1 MFLTRFEEYLFFS
14 RYLPGKSLLKSVS
27 DLLEIFFKKDFFS
40 RVQIS
45 LVIKISNNLVR
56 WWRLMQQKQKILC
69 LINTAIPRSTLLYC
83 GQLSLVNAS
92 SFKSFRA
99 RRPTV
104 ISLTDTFRDVQSED
118 IRELFVS

>member
-1 MFLTRFEEYLFFS
+1 
-14 RYLPGKSLLKSVS
+14 
-27 DLLEIFFKKDFFS
+27 
-40 RVQIS
+40 
-45 LVIKISNNLVR
+45 
-56 WWRLMQQKQKILC
+56 MQQKQKILC
-69 LINTAIPRSTLLYC
+69 LINTAIPRSTLPYC

-92 SFKSFRA
+92 SFKSFSA